1 MRPQQVKQS
10 PDEVVLLGV
19 RCAMSAGIAH
29 NGGLPPQVRLGV
41 RFRVRPRVR
50 LRGRFGVLG
59 LSAPWRAFGCSGALF
74 AGGCVCENSMSVVS
88 CASGCLALR
97 GLRLCAGGAVA
108 CSLCRRPIDAVPV
121 DAGALLVALLVT
133 VTAGGS
139 VVSAYRVVASRRLL
153 LTFARLRRPRRC
165 SAESCGS
172 ATVSW
177 SYTAP
182 PTLSRRMAGRWE
194 NGRRA
199 PGRRGGGG
207 GR

>member
-1 MRPQQVKQS
+1 MSDR
-10 PDEVVLLGV
+10 V
-19 RCAMSAGIAH
+19 RF
-29 NGGLPPQVRLGV
+29 RF

-59 LSAPWRAFGCSGALF
+59 LCAPRRGFGCSGALF
-74 AGGCVCENSMSVVS
+74 AGGCGCENSMSVVS

-97 GLRLCAGGAVA
+97 GLRLCAAGAGGAVA

-153 LTFARLRRPRRC
+153 LSFARLGRPRPCFAGR
-165 SAESCGS
+165 CGS